1 MVFKAKKFGP
11 RWKVYAPN
19 GNVVATLLGDQ
30 SYVTG
35 YIKNK
40 YNMTEFLGEYLEAD
54 NIIVEFEEEDS
65 SQEPETPQEENAG
78 FENNNKDPLGRW
90 EPMPDH
96 HGIQFM
102 EGKQTS
108 VITPEGYPDDGNGGN
123 SFVFVVKN
131 KEDNTEER
139 YPCMDEAAANQK
151 KALFEERFKSTMEQM
166 WSGGDMP
173 MPSIDDKYT
182 LEIVQ
187 NSPVSQQQESTENTT
202 QQEESQNNNSQQSQL
217 SSQAG
222 DLQNVVGNNIS
233 SLNSSIASQQSQLSS
248 QIGDSQKAVG
258 DTVNSLSNSIGSV
271 QSQLSSKLEN
281 PQEIL
286 AIKTAEIAQ
295 KAFEDNVMSLGD
307 CIAIKEDLNIE
318 DVTQKAVNE
327 MNESSNKLM
336 SSALSGMSGAMAKIG
351 EYSEKITQQG
361 TDQINKLAGEGSDY
375 CNKQKAA
382 LQEAAN
388 KRVSQAKAVAN
399 NALNMEITTMAAASG
414 LQKGLQMANEVN
426 AKIQEQAAKLV
437 NEKKKLEAAAKTK
450 AEAALQ
456 AAKLAIMALTG
467 ISL

>member
-19 GNVVATLLGDQ
+19 SNVVATLLGDQ

-54 NIIVEFEEEDS
+54 NITVEFEEEDS
-65 SQEPETPQEENAG
+65 SQESETPQEENG
-78 FENNNKDPLGRW
+78 GVENNNKDPLGRW

-108 VITPEGYPDDGNGGN
+108 VITPEGYPDDGNGGS
-123 SFVFVVKN
+123 SFVFIVKN

-151 KALFEERFKSTMEQM
+151 KALFEERFNATMEQM
-166 WSGGDMP
+166 WSGADMP

-187 NSPVSQQQESTENTT
+187 NPPVSQQQESTENTT
-202 QQEESQNNNSQQSQL
+202 QQEESQNKNSQQSQPL
-217 SSQAG
+217 
-222 DLQNVVGNNIS
+222 
-233 SLNSSIASQQSQLSS
+233 S
-248 QIGDSQKAVG
+248 QIGDPQKAVG
-258 DTVNSLSNSIGSV
+258 DTVNSLNNGIGSV

-286 AIKTAEIAQ
+286 ATKTAEIAQ
-295 KAFEDNVMSLGD
+295 KTFEDNVMSLSD
-307 CIAIKEDLNIE
+307 CIAIKEDLNME
-318 DVTQKAVNE
+318 DVTQNAINE
-327 MNESSNKLM
+327 LNESSNKMM
-336 SSALSGMSGAMAKIG
+336 SNALSGMSGAMAKIG

-388 KRVSQAKAVAN
+388 KRVSQAQAVAN
-399 NALNMEITTMAAASG
+399 NALNMEINTMAAASG

-450 AEAALQ
+450 AEAALA

>member
-1 MVFKAKKFGP
+1 MAEQNDNQIQSNSGAGGFG
-11 RWKVYAPN
+11 
-19 GNVVATLLGDQ
+19 
-30 SYVTG
+30 
-35 YIKNK
+35 
-40 YNMTEFLGEYLEAD
+40 
-54 NIIVEFEEEDS
+54 
-65 SQEPETPQEENAG
+65 
-78 FENNNKDPLGRW
+78 NNSGKDPLGRW

-108 VITPEGYPDDGNGGN
+108 AITPEGYPDDGN
-123 SFVFVVKN
+123 SFVFIVKN

-151 KALFEERFKSTMEQM
+151 KALFEERFKATMEQM

-187 NSPVSQQQESTENTT
+187 NSPVSQQQESTEDTT
-202 QQEESQNNNSQQSQL
+202 QQGE
-217 SSQAG
+217 
-222 DLQNVVGNNIS
+222 
-233 SLNSSIASQQSQLSS
+233 S
-248 QIGDSQKAVG
+248 QIGDSQNVVG
-258 DTVNSLSNSIGSV
+258 DTVNSLNNGIGSA

-295 KAFEDNVMSLGD
+295 KTFEDNVMSLGD
-307 CIAIKEDLNIE
+307 CIAIKEDLNME

-336 SSALSGMSGAMAKIG
+336 SNALSGMSGAMAKIG

-388 KRVSQAKAVAN
+388 KRVSQAQAVAN
-399 NALNMEITTMAAASG
+399 NALNMEINTMAAASG

-426 AKIQEQAAKLV
+426 TKIQEQAAKLV

-456 AAKLAIMALTG
+456 AAKLAIMAMTG

>member
-54 NIIVEFEEEDS
+54 NIIVEFEEDS
-65 SQEPETPQEENAG
+65 SQEPETPQEENGG
-78 FENNNKDPLGRW
+78 FGNNNKDPLGRW

-108 VITPEGYPDDGNGGN
+108 AITPEGYPDDGTGG

-202 QQEESQNNNSQQSQL
+202 QQEESQNNNSQQ
-217 SSQAG
+217 
-222 DLQNVVGNNIS
+222 LQ
-233 SLNSSIASQQSQLSS
+233 SLS
-248 QIGDSQKAVG
+248 QIGDAKNLVGDNINSLSDSIGSVQSQSLSQIGDAKNLVG

-307 CIAIKEDLNIE
+307 CIAIKEDLNME
-318 DVTQKAVNE
+318 DMTQKAVNE

-336 SSALSGMSGAMAKIG
+336 SNALSGMSSAMAKIG

-361 TDQINKLAGEGSDY
+361 TDQINKLAGEGLDY

-388 KRVSQAKAVAN
+388 KRVSQAQAVAN

-437 NEKKKLEAAAKTK
+437 NEKKKLEAAAKAK